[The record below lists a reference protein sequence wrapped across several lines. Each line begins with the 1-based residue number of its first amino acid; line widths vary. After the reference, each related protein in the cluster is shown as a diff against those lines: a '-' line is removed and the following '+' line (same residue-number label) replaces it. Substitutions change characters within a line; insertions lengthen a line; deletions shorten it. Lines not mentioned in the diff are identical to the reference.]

1 MTGIAAYGA
10 YIPRRRLQRSA
21 VLQAHAWF
29 APGLKGLAK
38 GERAVANWDEDVIT
52 MATEAARDC
61 VPPGQ
66 RSRVGTLMLA
76 STTAPFVDR
85 QNAGIV
91 KEALNLPDATSTVDF
106 GGSQRAATGALIQ
119 ALRNGPGTGGTLCI
133 AAERPKAR
141 PASEAELIQADAAAA
156 LLVDQNDG
164 IARFVGSH
172 SVSIDFVDHFRS
184 SGEDFDYTWESRWI
198 RDEGYTKIAGEALK
212 AALKNHAIAGSQV
225 TKLIVAIPV
234 KGVPQALARKAGIDP
249 DSVQDNLQANLGH
262 AGTAQPLVLL
272 AHALQAAKPGDLI
285 VLLAFGQGCDVL
297 IFQATDAIANHPHP
311 TGVQGWL
318 ARGKPESNYMKHLFF
333 AGLLDLERGMRAE
346 LDQKQPLTAL
356 YRNRKAVLSL
366 VGGRCRVTGT
376 VQFPKSEISV
386 AAAGAETGT
395 QDDYPLADVPAR
407 ILTYTADSLTYTPD
421 PPNFYGMV
429 AFEGGGRMLCE
440 FADADANTVEVD
452 VPVRMV
458 LRIKGSDE
466 ARNFTKYFW
475 KANPNL

>member
-10 YIPRRRLQRSA
+10 YIPRRRLQRAA

-38 GERAVANWDEDVIT
+38 GERAIANWDEDVIT

-61 VPPGQ
+61 TPPGG
-66 RSRVGTLMLA
+66 RSHVATLMLA
-76 STTAPFVDR
+76 STTAPYADR

-91 KEALNLPDATSTVDF
+91 KEALNLADATSTLDF

-119 ALRNGPGTGGTLCI
+119 ALRTGRGNGATLCI
-133 AAERPKAR
+133 AAERAKAR
-141 PASEAELIQADAAAA
+141 PASEAELIQGDAAAA
-156 LLVDQNDG
+156 FLVDQGDG

-184 SGEDFDYTWESRWI
+184 SGEAFDYTWESRWI
-198 RDEGYTKIAGEALK
+198 RDEGYTKIAGDALK
-212 AALKNHAIAGSQV
+212 AALKKHEVSGDQV
-225 TKLIVAIPV
+225 ARLVVAIPV
-234 KGVPQALARKAGIDP
+234 KGVPEALAKKAGIRAE
-249 DSVQDNLQANLGH
+249 SVQDNLQATLGH
-262 AGTAQPLVLL
+262 AGSAQPLVLL
-272 AHALQAAKPGDLI
+272 AHALQTARPGDHI
-285 VLLAFGQGCDVL
+285 VLLGFGQGCDVL
-297 IFQATDAIANHPHP
+297 IFQATDAIASHQHPK
-311 TGVQGWL
+311 GVQGWL
-318 ARGKPESNYMKHLFF
+318 AQGQPETNYMKYLFF

-366 VGGRCRVTGT
+366 VGGKCRVTGT

-386 AAAGAETGT
+386 AATGAETGT

-421 PPNFYGMV
+421 PPNYYGMV

-440 FADADANTVEVD
+440 FADAEPSTVEVG